1 MRVPSSLQTANGS
14 CPVDGGALVPNSRL
28 YPSALLGTEL
38 AMPEW
43 AALATVLC
51 LSAII
56 LFTVVGNVL
65 VIISVFTH
73 APLKGG
79 HSRTSSRP
87 SPT

>member
-1 MRVPSSLQTANGS
+1 MRVPSSLQTVNGS
-14 CPVDGGALVPNSRL
+14 CPVDGGALRDAVPNSRL

-79 HSRTSSRP
+79 HSP
-87 SPT
+87 GPT